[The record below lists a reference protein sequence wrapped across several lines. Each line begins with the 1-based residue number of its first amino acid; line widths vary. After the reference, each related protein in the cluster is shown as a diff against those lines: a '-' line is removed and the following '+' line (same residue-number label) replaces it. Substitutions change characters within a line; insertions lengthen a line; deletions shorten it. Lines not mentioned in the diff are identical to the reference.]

1 MQLKIMEGILAM
13 NGAELQTNKRTVQI
27 KVIRYGTI
35 TVDDTKS
42 DSEIVFDLES
52 IDYGQVEPYLESDF
66 DVEVI
71 R

>member
-1 MQLKIMEGILAM
+1 MVGILDM
-13 NGAELQTNKRTVQI
+13 NGAELQTNKRKVRI

-35 TVDDTKS
+35 EVEENKS

-52 IDYGQVEPYLESDF
+52 VDYAQVENYLESDF
-66 DVEVI
+66 DVEVV

>member
-1 MQLKIMEGILAM
+1 MQLKIMEGILDM
-13 NGAELQTNKRTVQI
+13 NGAESQTSKRRVKI
-27 KVIRYGTI
+27 KVIRYGTVE
-35 TVDDTKS
+35 VDETKS

-52 IDYGQVEPYLESDF
+52 IDYAQVENYLESDF

>member
-1 MQLKIMEGILAM
+1 M
-13 NGAELQTNKRTVQI
+13 NGAELQTNKRKVRI

-35 TVDDTKS
+35 EVEENKS

-52 IDYGQVEPYLESDF
+52 VDYAQVENYLESDF
-66 DVEVI
+66 DVEVV